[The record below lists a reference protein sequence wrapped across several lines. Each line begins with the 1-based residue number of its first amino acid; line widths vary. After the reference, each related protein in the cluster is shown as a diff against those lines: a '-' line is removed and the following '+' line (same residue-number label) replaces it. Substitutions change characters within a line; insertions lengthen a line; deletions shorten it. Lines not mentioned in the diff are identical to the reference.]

1 MMINDNRRKIFL
13 LEDDILFAQTIID
26 FLEDEGYI
34 IDHAKDGE
42 EALEKA
48 YENVY
53 DIYLLDINVPKLNG
67 IEFLKQI
74 RANGV
79 QTPVIFLTSYKDDDT
94 LKECFISGCDDFLR
108 KPFKVNEL
116 LLRISAILKRT
127 CNVDT
132 IVKIAPNTIYHF
144 ETRKITQDNQE
155 LQVPLKIIQLLELFL
170 EYDNKTISSDIII
183 NRLWSA
189 GEQFSDGSLRNY
201 ILTLRKIVGKE
212 KIINIKKFG
221 YEIKGLD
228 CG

>member
-1 MMINDNRRKIFL
+1 MNKRKILL
-13 LEDDILFAQTIID
+13 LEDDLLFAQTMVD
-26 FLEDEGYI
+26 FLEDENYI
-34 IDHAKDGE
+34 IDHAQDGE

-74 RANGV
+74 RENGV

-94 LKECFISGCDDFLR
+94 INQCFISGCDDYLR

-127 CNVDT
+127 HHVNNIIT
-132 IVKIAPNTIYHF
+132 IAPNTVYKF
-144 ETRKITQDNQE
+144 ETRKIIQNNIE
-155 LQVPLKIIQLLELFL
+155 LQIPLKIIQLLELFL
-170 EYDNKTISSDIII
+170 EYDNKTISTDIII
-183 NRLWSA
+183 NRLWSVD
-189 GEQFSDGSLRNY
+189 EQYSDGSLRNY
-201 ILTLRKIVGKE
+201 ILGLRKIVGKD

-221 YEIKGLD
+221 YEIRGLN